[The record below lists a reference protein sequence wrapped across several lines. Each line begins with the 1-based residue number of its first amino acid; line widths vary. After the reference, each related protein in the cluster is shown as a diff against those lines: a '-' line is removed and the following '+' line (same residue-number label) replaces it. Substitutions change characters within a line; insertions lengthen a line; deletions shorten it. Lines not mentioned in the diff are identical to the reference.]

1 MKLLKAKIKGLIG
14 LSRGSDIRE
23 IDIDFTKCKNNITLI
38 IGGNG
43 SGKSTLLSVLHPLP
57 DSPSMFIEG
66 EEGYEEFS
74 YMHNNTI
81 YNILIQYPINR
92 HGERTTTKAY
102 LQKVVN
108 GVSSELNPNG
118 NVTSYK
124 DCIYSEFKLDSNFE
138 ALTRLSLEDKGIVSK
153 TPSERTKFVASILRD
168 TDAYT
173 SIYKALNKR
182 SSVFKSMM
190 NNLISK
196 IDSIGSEENLEH
208 TLNSMNIRIDT
219 LSKSRDELLKR
230 LSSAESMMQQLDIGG
245 EIQTKYNELYN
256 QLQSV
261 KTNLGT
267 IDFFIEKYMTDPYE
281 VYIKNYETSLN
292 SHIALEREIA
302 SLQSKIDSEKDSLQ
316 ILLKDKEEDS
326 KTLTIKINKINSLR
340 SQYNF
345 EEMFKMLKTTKDR
358 IKLFIEMLNELGLT
372 EETTLTKDEFI
383 LGLATLK
390 DIKGQIDSF
399 RSFAYEKQ
407 INDAIEYILNSDSPM
422 NELTTLN
429 NKYSKLSDSVT
440 TTKELISYN
449 KGLLDRGDILSQRP
463 DKCKIDDCPFIE
475 DALLAMKENPQEKLS
490 QLYTSLKVTQDEMD
504 KISEREKYL
513 NSILSITQS
522 LDIIL
527 RMINNNRFI
536 LDKLPNGRIFTDTE
550 FFLEQLRNGSPFNE
564 IHDLYNYIDQ
574 ANLFE
579 QYRKDKENLVRLE
592 SEYEIYKN
600 RSSII
605 DEISA
610 DIDVLQRS
618 LSFMVEKV
626 EQINSSIFSM
636 EKGLQ
641 DKQMLLQIVV
651 GVKTKYEQKK
661 ALLDEK
667 TLLEES
673 IHSMYNN
680 MRAIEQ
686 AAKDINEL
694 NSQLINLDN
703 ELKPIREERE
713 TIKFSLSKLKE
724 YRDELAIFT
733 AKYNK
738 VEVIKKYSNPTKEG
752 IQKLFV
758 DIYMGQTLSIANRLL
773 SMFFGGKLKLLKY
786 DISDNQFRIPC
797 ASEESSLINDDV
809 SSCSGGE
816 KSMLAMVLSSALL
829 QQSSTS
835 YNILRLDEIDG
846 TLDQSNRAM
855 FIEVLSIIIEELGI
869 DNCIMISHASE
880 SSLDNVDVICLNI
893 DELTQPRGNI
903 IYSNIKGK
911 GAG

>member
-14 LSRGSDIRE
+14 LSRGSNIKE

-38 IGGNG
+38 MGGNG

-57 DSPSMFIEG
+57 DPPSMFIEK
-66 EEGYEEFS
+66 EEGYEKFS
-74 YMHNNTI
+74 YISNNTI
-81 YNILIQYPINR
+81 YNILIQYPVNR

-108 GVSSELNPNG
+108 GVPSELNPNG

-153 TPSERTKFVASILRD
+153 TPAERTKFVASILRD

-173 SIYKALNKR
+173 NIYKALNKR

-196 IDSIGSEENLEH
+196 IGSIGSEENLEH
-208 TLNSMNIRIDT
+208 TLNSMNMRIDA
-219 LSKSRDELLKR
+219 LSNSRDLLLKK
-230 LSSAESMMQQLDIGG
+230 LSSAESMMQQLDMGG
-245 EIQTKYNELYN
+245 EIQTKYNELYSK
-256 QLQSV
+256 LQSV
-261 KTNLGT
+261 NTQLET
-267 IDFFIEKYMTDPYE
+267 IDFFIEKYMVEPYE
-281 VYIKNYETSLN
+281 VYIKTYEVSSN
-292 SHIALEREIA
+292 SHIILEREVA
-302 SLQSKIDSEKDSLQ
+302 SLQSRIDSEKDSLQ
-316 ILLKDKEEDS
+316 TLLREKEEDS
-326 KTLTIKINKINSLR
+326 KTLTIKINKVESLR

-345 EEMFKMLKTTKDR
+345 EEMFKLLKATKDR
-358 IKLFIEMLNELGLT
+358 IKQFIAMLNELGLT

-383 LGLATLK
+383 LGLSTLK

-399 RSFAYEKQ
+399 RSIGYDSQ

-422 NELTTLN
+422 RELTSLN
-429 NKYSKLSDSVT
+429 DKHCSLNDSIA

-449 KGLLDRGDILSQRP
+449 KGLLDRSIILSQRP

-475 DALLAMKENPQEKLS
+475 DALLAIKEDPENQLQELEES
-490 QLYTSLKVTQDEMD
+490 LQLAYQDIT

-513 NSILSITQS
+513 NDILAITQS
-522 LDIIL
+522 LNIIL

-579 QYRKDKENLVRLE
+579 QYRKDKEDLVRLE

-610 DIDVLQRS
+610 DIEDLQKGLFS
-618 LSFMVEKV
+618 MVEKV
-626 EQINSSIFSM
+626 EQINSSIFRM
-636 EKGLQ
+636 EKELQ
-641 DKQMLLQIVV
+641 NKQLLLQIVI

-661 ALLDEK
+661 S
-667 TLLEES
+667 LLEEKNFLEDS

-680 MRAIEQ
+680 MQAIEQ
-686 AAKDINEL
+686 SAKDINDL
-694 NSQLINLDN
+694 NSQLLNVDN

-713 TIKFSLSKLKE
+713 TIKFSLAKLKE
-724 YRDELAIFT
+724 YNDELAIFT

-738 VEVIKKYSNPTKEG
+738 VEVIKRYSNPSKEG

-758 DIYMGQTLSIANRLL
+758 DIYMGQTLSIANKLL

-816 KSMLAMVLSSALL
+816 KSMLAMILSFALL
-829 QQSSTS
+829 QQSSTL

-855 FIEVLSIIIEELGI
+855 FVEVLSIIIEELHM
-869 DNCIMISHASE
+869 DNCFMISHASE
-880 SSLDNVDVICLNI
+880 SSLDNVDVICLNM
-893 DELTQPRGNI
+893 DELTPPRGNI
-903 IYSNIKGK
+903 IYSTI
-911 GAG
+911 